1 MRILLLGIALLMSIP
16 LFAQDARLAQQY
28 FQNGEYEKA
37 AVLYEKLSE
46 INQEND
52 FYFDRYTECLLALR
66 EFEQC
71 EKAIKKQ
78 LKRSPDNVSLYVT
91 YGKLYEQQ
99 YLDEEAMLQYKKAIE
114 NMPKEPFVI
123 TRLANAFMYLTK
135 YELAIETYEKGEALL
150 KDKNIF
156 AYNLADLYRR
166 KGDTQKMIEYYLN
179 SLSSN
184 ADRLNTIQ
192 TTFQRYFLPE
202 DYDEL
207 QTQLYARIQENENAI
222 YYIELLTWV
231 FIQKKDYKNAL
242 RQVKALDRRQRE
254 NGGRVYQLA
263 EVAANEKDYTSAI
276 EAYDYVVQKGNQS
289 PFYIDAKRE
298 GLRCK
303 RNKIVDGY
311 DYTSEELLQLEQEY
325 ESFLNEFGR
334 SYLTASIILEQ
345 AELEALYINDLDKAI
360 RILELMINLP
370 NVDKEIQASGKLN
383 LADYYLIKGE
393 IWDATL
399 LYSQVDKV
407 FKEDILGHEA
417 RFRNAKLSYYA
428 GDFQWAQAQFEVLK
442 ASTSK
447 LISNDAIDLSVFIM
461 DNLGLDT
468 TAQALKMYA
477 TSDLLVFQ
485 NRFDAAFE
493 KLDSL
498 LLVYPNHSLEDDVI
512 YLKAKIYFK
521 KRAYEQSAALLQ
533 QIVDK
538 HADSIRADNALFELA
553 GLYETQLKNTEKAK
567 ELYEKVFTD
576 YSNSTFAVEA
586 RKRYR
591 ILRGDKVQ

>member
-202 DYDEL
+202 DYNEL
-207 QTQLYARIQENENAI
+207 QTQLYARIQENENAV

>member
-1 MRILLLGIALLMSIP
+1 MRILLLGIALLMSIS
-16 LFAQDARLAQQY
+16 LSAQDARLAQQY

-37 AVLYEKLSE
+37 AALYEKLSE

-71 EKAIKKQ
+71 EKVIKKQ
-78 LKRSPDNVSLYVT
+78 LKRSPDNVNLYVT

-99 YLDEEAMLQYKKAIE
+99 YQDEEAMLQYKKAIE

-135 YELAIETYEKGEALL
+135 YELAIETYEKGEVLL

-166 KGDTQKMIEYYLN
+166 KGDTPKMIEYYLN

-184 ADRLNTIQ
+184 ADRLGTIQ

-202 DYDEL
+202 DYNEL
-207 QTQLYARIQENENAI
+207 QTQLYARIQENESAV
-222 YYIELLTWV
+222 YYVELLTWV

-242 RQVKALDRRQRE
+242 RQVKALDRRLRE

-263 EVAANEKDYTSAI
+263 EVAANEKDYASAI
-276 EAYDYVVQKGNQS
+276 EAYEYVVQKGNQS

-298 GLRCK
+298 GLRSK

-311 DYTSEELLQLEQEY
+311 DYTNEELLQLEQEY
-325 ESFLNEFGR
+325 EGFLNEFGR

-360 RILELMINLP
+360 TILELMINLP
-370 NVDKEIQASGKLN
+370 NVDKEIQANGKLS

-393 IWDATL
+393 VWDATL

-407 FKEDILGHEA
+407 FKEDMLGHEA

-447 LISNDAIDLSVFIM
+447 LIANDAIDLSVFIM

-468 TAQALKMYA
+468 TAQALKIYA

-498 LLVYPNHSLEDDVI
+498 LLAFPNHSLEDDVI

-538 HADSIRADNALFELA
+538 YADSIRADNALFELA